1 MKFYFNWYAGW
12 VFMALALFS
21 LIASG
26 GDASFYG
33 NLIAAIVNFSAN
45 EIKNLGSIVKEE
57 LEYPA
62 AEFKAVVKAKFQQ
75 DKVQQQI
82 DKLTQSL
89 ETANSL

>member
-1 MKFYFNWYAGW
+1 MSPEQKAKFKKYVEQG
-12 VFMALALFS
+12 VQSMRELEVL
-21 LIASG
+21 
-26 GDASFYG
+26 
-33 NLIAAIVNFSAN
+33 N
-45 EIKNLGSIVKEE
+45 EDLKNLGSIVKEE